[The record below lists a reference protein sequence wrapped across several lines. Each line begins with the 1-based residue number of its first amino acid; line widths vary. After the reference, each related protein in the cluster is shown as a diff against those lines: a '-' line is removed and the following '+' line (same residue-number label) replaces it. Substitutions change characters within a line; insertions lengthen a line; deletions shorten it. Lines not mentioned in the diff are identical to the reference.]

1 MLRDKFG
8 RNILIDDYEIHIFIY
23 LSFYLIGVNSI
34 SFNAY
39 WLCQIIIGI
48 VKSCYHNIP
57 WLRCL
62 SVLQDNFGVT
72 IIPINSL
79 AAFEYKTDEEMSLF
93 SAICL
98 KMIS

>member
-8 RNILIDDYEIHIFIY
+8 GKILIDDYEM
-23 LSFYLIGVNSI
+23 LCYLIRLNSI
-34 SFNAY
+34 SLNVY

-62 SVLQDNFGVT
+62 SVLRDNFGVT
-72 IIPINSL
+72 IIPINSPV
-79 AAFEYKTDEEMSLF
+79 AFEYKTDEEMLLF
-93 SAICL
+93 Q
-98 KMIS
+98 